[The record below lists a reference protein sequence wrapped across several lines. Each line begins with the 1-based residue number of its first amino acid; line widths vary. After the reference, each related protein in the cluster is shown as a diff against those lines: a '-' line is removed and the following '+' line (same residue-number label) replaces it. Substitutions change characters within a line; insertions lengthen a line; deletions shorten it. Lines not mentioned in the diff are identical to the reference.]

1 MTNFTKDQL
10 DAMARNERH
19 GRQAEHMRRL
29 FNNAI
34 WMFENNNTKEGETL
48 EAKAFA
54 ILEAIQKERREK
66 RAVTFIT
73 LVETDHIHDA
83 EGVRVREGDDVS
95 CHSAGT
101 MAFGLVVEVTD
112 VDVVVEWA
120 SPLGVQRVNKDIF
133 ENYCRVTV
141 V

>member
-54 ILEAIQKERREK
+54 ILEAIQKERTEI
-66 RAVTFIT
+66 APLAFT
-73 LVETDHIHDA
+73 LVETEHIHDA
-83 EGVRVREGDDVS
+83 EGIRVRKGDHVI
-95 CHSAGT
+95 CHSAGVIE
-101 MAFGLVVEVTD
+101 FGVVLEVTD
-112 VDVVVEWA
+112 VNVLVEWA
-120 SPLGVQRVNKDIF
+120 SPKGGQRVDKDTF
-133 ENYCRVTV
+133 ENYCRVKAV
-141 V
+141 